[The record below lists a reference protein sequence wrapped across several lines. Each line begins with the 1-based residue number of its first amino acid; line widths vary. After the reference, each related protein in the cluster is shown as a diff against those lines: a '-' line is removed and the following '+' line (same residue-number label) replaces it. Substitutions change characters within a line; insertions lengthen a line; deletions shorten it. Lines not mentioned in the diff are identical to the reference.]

1 MRMALNMP
9 IAAFDG
15 ISLSLLPR
23 EGGSADMLAVMLKHS
38 DPSLTL
44 PLFLTSQPYEA
55 LAEWRAWSEVLGMP
69 RVLAKE
75 RSASVSMA
83 HFGQLHIERPRPRR
97 RRRSALKARRPSI
110 LLRRGFGRVTEATP
124 VHRGEREIIARKL
137 AFAPLQLQGAA
148 FHDQFDMVG
157 IHFPQNVRG
166 VAGTDLSRGEFVDN
180 AIARRTF
187 RGDRAIAVA
196 GHAAVA
202 VGALVSDEF
211 DDPFTD
217 AVDRAFLRI
226 CALAPPALDR
236 IGLCQCRR
244 DKDTEE

>member
-1 MRMALNMP
+1 MRSGGCAGSGRALRLDPFGLPVRFSATDTTADGRLRDVELHRERVVLRRSVRGMRMALNMP

-83 HFGQLHIERPRPRR
+83 FRAAAHRTATPATSPSERTEGTPAVY
-97 RRRSALKARRPSI
+97 SSS
-110 LLRRGFGRVTEATP
+110 RGFGRVTEATP
-124 VHRGEREIIARKL
+124 VHRGEREIIAR
-137 AFAPLQLQGAA
+137 
-148 FHDQFDMVG
+148 
-157 IHFPQNVRG
+157 N
-166 VAGTDLSRGEFVDN
+166 
-180 AIARRTF
+180 
-187 RGDRAIAVA
+187 
-196 GHAAVA
+196 
-202 VGALVSDEF
+202 
-211 DDPFTD
+211 
-217 AVDRAFLRI
+217 
-226 CALAPPALDR
+226 
-236 IGLCQCRR
+236 
-244 DKDTEE
+244 

>member
-1 MRMALNMP
+1 LRLDPFGLPVRFSATDTTADGRLRDVELHRERVVLRRSVRGMRMALNMP

-110 LLRRGFGRVTEATP
+110 LLREGLAGLPKRRQSIVAN
-124 VHRGEREIIARKL
+124 ARSSPETSL
-137 AFAPLQLQGAA
+137 CTAA
-148 FHDQFDMVG
+148 
-157 IHFPQNVRG
+157 
-166 VAGTDLSRGEFVDN
+166 ASR
-180 AIARRTF
+180 RR
-187 RGDRAIAVA
+187 
-196 GHAAVA
+196 
-202 VGALVSDEF
+202 L
-211 DDPFTD
+211 P
-217 AVDRAFLRI
+217 
-226 CALAPPALDR
+226 
-236 IGLCQCRR
+236 
-244 DKDTEE
+244 